1 MVDRKY
7 YEGIEIMN
15 SKIKFKGKVILHLAY
30 PIILGMLMLLV
41 GIYEYTKNMT
51 AGLVIIVGSAVLVI
65 IAIVMY
71 FLHKPVVMND
81 LISFAVDYAK
91 IQKELLRDLAL
102 PYGLVD
108 EEGNMLWANKEL
120 EGVIESD
127 EIKGKNINE
136 IFEQLS
142 ADDFKNVEDN
152 KEINI
157 TYKDRAYRV
166 KCKKI
171 NVSNVFNSTQMLKI
185 DENSD
190 YLIAIY
196 LFDETDIK
204 KLIKENS
211 DQKLVAGLIYIDNY
225 EEALESVEDVKKSLL
240 TALIER
246 KINQFGANIDAVV
259 KKLEKDKYFIAF
271 QYKYLEGLQAAKFE
285 ILDEVRSVNI
295 GNEMDM
301 TISIGIGYNGE
312 TYIQNCDYSRMA
324 MDMALG
330 RGGDQAVVKDG
341 NRTYY
346 YGGKSKQ
353 VEKNT
358 RVKAR
363 VKAHA
368 LREILASKDSVI
380 IMGHSIGD
388 IDSFGA
394 AIGIYRAVK
403 SLNKKAYIVLNE
415 VTTSLRPMIN
425 RFSGNADYEEDLLIN
440 SATAIELAKK
450 EKNAAVIV
458 VDVNRPSYTECPELL
473 DICKTVVVLDHHR
486 QTSEIIE
493 NALLSY
499 VEPFASSACEMV
511 AEILQYIQDGIK
523 LKQVEADAMY
533 GGIMIDTNNF
543 TQKAGV
549 RTFEAAAFL
558 RRNGADV
565 TRVRMMFRNDI
576 VEYKARAE
584 AVSRAEVF
592 CEQFAMADCDATGL
606 ESPTV
611 VCAQAANE
619 MLNISGINAS
629 FVLTDYN
636 NRIYISARSIDKIN
650 VQLIMERLNGGGH
663 MNIAGAQLDGYTID
677 EAKNCLRETVK
688 LMLEEG
694 DI

>member
-1 MVDRKY
+1 
-7 YEGIEIMN
+7 MN
-15 SKIKFKGKVILHLAY
+15 SKIKLKGKMLTHLLY
-30 PIILGMLMLLV
+30 PIVLGLMAVCV
-41 GIYEYTKNMT
+41 GVYVYVHNMT
-51 AGLVIIVGSAVLVI
+51 AGLIIIGAGAVYVVVAL
-65 IAIVMY
+65 VMY
-71 FLHKPVVMND
+71 FFHKPVVMHD
-81 LISFAVDYAK
+81 LINFAVDYAK
-91 IQKELLRDLAL
+91 VQKVLLRDLAI
-102 PYGLVD
+102 PYGLMD
-108 EEGNMLWANKEL
+108 IDGNILWLNKEMEAL
-120 EGVIESD
+120 FDGRDV
-127 EIKGKNINE
+127 KGQNVSG
-136 IFEQLS
+136 IFAELTV
-142 ADDFKNVEDN
+142 DDFVSSEER
-152 KEINI
+152 KEFETIYN
-157 TYKDRAYRV
+157 DRAYRIV
-166 KCKKI
+166 CRRI
-171 NVSNVFNSTQMLKI
+171 NVSDVFTSTQVLSIEDDRDCLVAFYM
-185 DENSD
+185 
-190 YLIAIY
+190 
-196 LFDETDIK
+196 FDETENK
-204 KLIKENS
+204 RLVKENS
-211 DQKLVAGLIYIDNY
+211 DQRLVAGHIYIDNY

-271 QYKYLEGLQAAKFE
+271 QYKYLEGLQASKFE

-301 TISIGIGYNGE
+301 TISIGIGYNGD
-312 TYIQNCDYSRMA
+312 TYLQNCDYSRMA

-341 NRTYY
+341 DRTYY

-368 LREILASKDSVI
+368 LREILASKENVI
-380 IMGHSIGD
+380 IMGHKIGD

-425 RFSGNADYEEDLLIN
+425 RFAGNTDYEEDLLIK
-440 SATAIELAKK
+440 SPVAIELAKK
-450 EKNAAVIV
+450 ERNTAVIV

-473 DICKTVVVLDHHR
+473 ELCKTVVVLDHHR

-499 VEPFASSACEMV
+499 VEPFASSTCEMV

-543 TQKAGV
+543 TQKTGV

-576 VEYKARAE
+576 GEYKARAE

-592 CEQFAMADCDATGL
+592 CEQFAMTDCDASGL

-619 MLNISGINAS
+619 LLNISGINAS

-636 NRIYISARSIDKIN
+636 NRVYISARSIDKIN

-677 EAKNCLRETVK
+677 EAKNCLRETIK
-688 LMLEEG
+688 LMIEEG

>member
-1 MVDRKY
+1 
-7 YEGIEIMN
+7 MN
-15 SKIKFKGKVILHLAY
+15 SKIKLKGKMLTHLLY
-30 PIILGMLMLLV
+30 PIVLGLMAVCV
-41 GIYEYTKNMT
+41 GVYVYVHNMT
-51 AGLVIIVGSAVLVI
+51 AGLKIIGAGAVYVVVAL
-65 IAIVMY
+65 VMY
-71 FLHKPVVMND
+71 FFHKPVVMHD
-81 LISFAVDYAK
+81 LINFAVDYAK
-91 IQKELLRDLAL
+91 VQKVLLRDLAI
-102 PYGLVD
+102 PYGLMD
-108 EEGNMLWANKEL
+108 IDGNILWLNKEMEVL
-120 EGVIESD
+120 FDGRDV
-127 EIKGKNINE
+127 KGQNVSG
-136 IFEQLS
+136 IFAELT
-142 ADDFKNVEDN
+142 VEDFVSSEER
-152 KEINI
+152 KEFETIYN
-157 TYKDRAYRV
+157 DRAYRIV
-166 KCKKI
+166 CRRI
-171 NVSNVFNSTQMLKI
+171 NVSDVFTSTQVLSIEDDRDCLVAFYM
-185 DENSD
+185 
-190 YLIAIY
+190 
-196 LFDETDIK
+196 FDETENK
-204 KLIKENS
+204 RLVKENS
-211 DQKLVAGLIYIDNY
+211 DQRLVAGHIYIDNY

-271 QYKYLEGLQAAKFE
+271 QYKYLEGLQASKFE

-301 TISIGIGYNGE
+301 TISIGIGYNGD
-312 TYIQNCDYSRMA
+312 TYLQNCEYSRMA

-341 NRTYY
+341 DRTYY

-368 LREILASKDSVI
+368 LREILASKENVI
-380 IMGHSIGD
+380 IMGHKIGD

-425 RFSGNADYEEDLLIN
+425 RFAGNTDYEEDLLIK
-440 SATAIELAKK
+440 SPVAIELAKK
-450 EKNAAVIV
+450 ERNTAVIV

-473 DICKTVVVLDHHR
+473 ELCKTVVVLDHHR

-499 VEPFASSACEMV
+499 VEPFASSTCEMV

-543 TQKAGV
+543 TQKTGV

-576 VEYKARAE
+576 GEYKARAE

-592 CEQFAMADCDATGL
+592 CEQFAMTDCDASGL

-619 MLNISGINAS
+619 LLNISGINAS

-636 NRIYISARSIDKIN
+636 NRVYISARSIDKIN
-650 VQLIMERLNGGGH
+650 LQLIMERLNGGGH

-677 EAKNCLRETVK
+677 EAKNCLRETIK
-688 LMLEEG
+688 LMIKEG

>member
-1 MVDRKY
+1 
-7 YEGIEIMN
+7 MN
-15 SKIKFKGKVILHLAY
+15 SKLKFKGKLITHLIY
-30 PIILGMLMLLV
+30 PVVL
-41 GIYEYTKNMT
+41 
-51 AGLVIIVGSAVLVI
+51 GLVALGIGVYIYITGESGFGLAVMIGSAIYTLV
-65 IAIVMY
+65 ALVMY
-71 FLHKPVVMND
+71 FVHKPVTLHE
-81 LISFAVDYAK
+81 LIGFAVDYAQV
-91 IQKELLRDLAL
+91 QKELLNNLAV
-102 PYGLVD
+102 PYGLIDV
-108 EEGNMLWANKEL
+108 EGNLLWTNREL
-120 EGVIESD
+120 ETVLKSED
-127 EIKGKNINE
+127 ARGKNICE
-136 IFEQLS
+136 IFETLTPE
-142 ADDFKNVEDN
+142 DFKLEEDS
-152 KEINI
+152 KDLEIRFM
-157 TYKDRAYRV
+157 DEDYRV
-166 KCKKI
+166 ELKKV
-171 NVSNVFNSTQMLKI
+171 NVRNVFSSTKVLSI
-185 DENSD
+185 EGDED
-190 YLIAIY
+190 YLIAFY
-196 LFDETDIK
+196 LFDETEINW
-204 KLIKENS
+204 LRKENS
-211 DQKLVAGLIYIDNY
+211 DRKLCAGLIYIDNY

-246 KINQFGANIDAVV
+246 KINQFGVNIDAIV

-271 QYKYLEGLQAAKFE
+271 QYKYLEGLQSGKFA
-285 ILDEVRSVNI
+285 ILDEVKAVNI

-301 TISIGIGYNGE
+301 TISIGIGYGGD
-312 TYIQNCDYSRMA
+312 TYAQNCDYSRMA

-330 RGGDQAVVKDG
+330 RGGDQAVLKDG
-341 NRTYY
+341 DRTYY

-368 LREILASKDSVI
+368 LREILANKETVI
-380 IMGHSIGD
+380 IMGHQIGD

-394 AIGIYRAVK
+394 SIGIYRAVK
-403 SLNKKAYIVLNE
+403 ALNKKAYIVLND

-425 RFSGNADYEEDLLIN
+425 RFVGNADYEEDLLIK
-440 SATAIELAKK
+440 SPAAIELAKK
-450 EKNAAVIV
+450 DAAVVV

-473 DICKTVVVLDHHR
+473 EISKTVIVLDHHR
-486 QTSEIIE
+486 QTTEIIE
-493 NALLSY
+493 NAVLSY

-543 TQKAGV
+543 TQKTGV

-565 TRVRMMFRNDI
+565 TRVRMMFRND
-576 VEYKARAE
+576 VNEYKARAE
-584 AVSRAEVF
+584 AVSRAEIF
-592 CEQFAMADCDATGL
+592 LDQFAISDCIADGL

-636 NRIYISARSIDKIN
+636 DRIYISARSIDKIN
-650 VQLIMERLNGGGH
+650 VQLIMERLGGGGH
-663 MNIAGAQLDGYTID
+663 MNIAGAQLDGYTME
-677 EAKNCLRETVK
+677 EAKNYLKGTVK
-688 LMLEEG
+688 AMVEGG

>member
-1 MVDRKY
+1 M
-7 YEGIEIMN
+7 
-15 SKIKFKGKVILHLAY
+15 LTHLLY
-30 PIILGMLMLLV
+30 PLLLGFFITGL
-41 GIYEYTKNMT
+41 GIYEYIHNMA
-51 AGLVIIVGSAVLVI
+51 AGLVLI
-65 IAIVMY
+65 IAGAVYVIVSMIMY
-71 FLHKPVVMND
+71 FVHKPVVMRD
-81 LISFAVDYAK
+81 LINFAVDYAK
-91 IQKELLRDLAL
+91 VQKVLLRDLAI
-102 PYGLVD
+102 PYGLMDVD
-108 EEGNMLWANKEL
+108 GNILWINKEL
-120 EGVIESD
+120 DILFDSSD
-127 EIKGKNINE
+127 VKGQNISE
-136 IFEQLS
+136 IFTELTV
-142 ADDFKNVEDN
+142 ADFMAEEES
-152 KEINI
+152 KEFVMS
-157 TYKDRAYRV
+157 YKDRVYRTV
-166 KCKKI
+166 CRRI
-171 NVSNVFNSTQMLKI
+171 NVSDVFTSTQVLSI
-185 DENSD
+185 EDNRD
-190 YLIAIY
+190 CLIAFY
-196 LFDETDIK
+196 MFDETENK
-204 KLIKENS
+204 RLLKENS
-211 DQKLVAGLIYIDNY
+211 DQRLVAGLIYIDNY

-301 TISIGIGYNGE
+301 TISIGIGYNGD
-312 TYIQNCDYSRMA
+312 TYLQNCDYSRMA

-341 NRTYY
+341 DRTYY

-368 LREILASKDSVI
+368 LREILSSKDNVI
-380 IMGHSIGD
+380 IMGHAIGD

-403 SLNKKAYIVLNE
+403 ALNKKAYIVLNE

-425 RFSGNADYEEDLLIN
+425 RFISNADYEEDLLIK
-440 SATAIELAKK
+440 SPAAIELAKK
-450 EKNAAVIV
+450 EKNSAVIV

-473 DICKTVVVLDHHR
+473 EICKTVVVLDHHR

-499 VEPFASSACEMV
+499 VEPFASSTCEMV

-592 CEQFAMADCDATGL
+592 CEQFAMADCDSTGL

-629 FVLTDYN
+629 FVMTDYN

-663 MNIAGAQLDGYTID
+663 MNIAGAQLDGYTIE

-688 LMLEEG
+688 LMFEEG

>member
-1 MVDRKY
+1 
-7 YEGIEIMN
+7 MN
-15 SKIKFKGKVILHLAY
+15 SKIKLKGKMLTHLLY
-30 PIILGMLMLLV
+30 PIVLGLMAVCV
-41 GIYEYTKNMT
+41 GVYVYVHNMT
-51 AGLVIIVGSAVLVI
+51 AGLIIIGAGAVYVVVAL
-65 IAIVMY
+65 VMY
-71 FLHKPVVMND
+71 FFHKPVVMHD
-81 LISFAVDYAK
+81 LINFAVDYAK
-91 IQKELLRDLAL
+91 VQKVLLRDLAI
-102 PYGLVD
+102 PYGLMD
-108 EEGNMLWANKEL
+108 IDGNILWLNKEMEVL
-120 EGVIESD
+120 FDGRDV
-127 EIKGKNINE
+127 KGQNVSG
-136 IFEQLS
+136 IFAELT
-142 ADDFKNVEDN
+142 VEDFVSSEER
-152 KEINI
+152 KEFETIYN
-157 TYKDRAYRV
+157 DRAYRIV
-166 KCKKI
+166 CRRI
-171 NVSNVFNSTQMLKI
+171 NVSDVFTSTQVLSIEDDRDCLVAFYM
-185 DENSD
+185 
-190 YLIAIY
+190 
-196 LFDETDIK
+196 FDETENK
-204 KLIKENS
+204 RLVKENS
-211 DQKLVAGLIYIDNY
+211 DQRLVAGHIYIDNY

-271 QYKYLEGLQAAKFE
+271 QYKYLEGLQAGKFE

-301 TISIGIGYNGE
+301 TISIGIGYNGD
-312 TYIQNCDYSRMA
+312 TYLQNCEYSRMA

-341 NRTYY
+341 DRTYY

-368 LREILASKDSVI
+368 LREILASKENVI
-380 IMGHSIGD
+380 IMGHKIGD

-425 RFSGNADYEEDLLIN
+425 RFAGNTDYEEDLLIK
-440 SATAIELAKK
+440 SPVAIELAKK
-450 EKNAAVIV
+450 ERNTAVIV

-473 DICKTVVVLDHHR
+473 ELCKTVVVLDHHR

-499 VEPFASSACEMV
+499 VEPFASSTCEMV

-543 TQKAGV
+543 TQKTGV

-576 VEYKARAE
+576 GEYKARAE

-592 CEQFAMADCDATGL
+592 CEQFAMTDCDASGL

-619 MLNISGINAS
+619 LLNISGINAS

-636 NRIYISARSIDKIN
+636 NRVYISARSIDKIN

-677 EAKNCLRETVK
+677 EAKNCLRETIK
-688 LMLEEG
+688 LMIEEG

>member
-1 MVDRKY
+1 
-7 YEGIEIMN
+7 MN
-15 SKIKFKGKVILHLAY
+15 SKLKFRGKIVTHLIY
-30 PIILGMLMLLV
+30 PVILGMLLMGV
-41 GIYEYTKNMT
+41 GIYEYLNNMT
-51 AGLVIIVGSAVLVI
+51 MGIVIISASALYI
-65 IAIVMY
+65 IISLIMY
-71 FLHKPVVMND
+71 FVHKPVIMHD
-81 LISFAVDYAK
+81 LIEFAVDYAQV
-91 IQKELLRDLAL
+91 QKELLRDLAI
-102 PYGLVD
+102 PYGLADV
-108 EEGNMLWANKEL
+108 EGNLLWYNKEL
-120 EGVIESD
+120 EQVIGAD
-127 EIKGKNINE
+127 DIKRKNICE
-136 IFEQLS
+136 IFEQLKLE
-142 ADDFKNVEDN
+142 DFKLDEES
-152 KEINI
+152 KELNI
-157 TYKDRAYRV
+157 SYKERDYRIE
-166 KCKKI
+166 CKKI
-171 NVSNVFNSTQMLKI
+171 NVRNVLNATKI
-185 DENSD
+185 LDIEEDED
-190 YLIAIY
+190 YLIAFY
-196 LFDETDIK
+196 MFDETRINR
-204 KLIKENS
+204 LMKENS

-225 EEALESVEDVKKSLL
+225 EEALNSVEDVKKSLL

-246 KINQFGANIDAVV
+246 KINQFGANIDAIV

-271 QYKYLEGLQAAKFE
+271 QYKYLEGLQSGKFV
-285 ILDEVRSVNI
+285 ILDEVKAVNI

-312 TYIQNCDYSRMA
+312 TYNQNCDYSRMA

-341 NRTYY
+341 DKIYY

-368 LREILASKDSVI
+368 LRELLSTKETVI
-380 IMGHSIGD
+380 IMGHQIPD

-403 SLNKKAYIVLNE
+403 ALNKKAYIVLND

-425 RFSGNADYEEDLLIN
+425 RFVGNSDYEEDLLIK
-440 SATAIELAKK
+440 SVTAIELAKK
-450 EKNAAVIV
+450 EKDAAVIV

-473 DICKTVVVLDHHR
+473 EISKTVVVLDHHR

-493 NALLSY
+493 NAMLSY
-499 VEPFASSACEMV
+499 VEPFASSTCEMV
-511 AEILQYIQDGIK
+511 AEILQYIQDGIR

-543 TQKAGV
+543 TQKTGV

-584 AVSRAEVF
+584 SVSRAEVF
-592 CEQFAMADCDATGL
+592 CEQFAISDCSAEGL

-636 NRIYISARSIDKIN
+636 EKIYISARSIDKIN
-650 VQLIMERLNGGGH
+650 VQLIMERLGGGGH
-663 MNIAGAQLDGYTID
+663 MNIAGAQLSGYTIG
-677 EAKNCLRETVK
+677 EAKTCLKETIKIMV
-688 LMLEEG
+688 EEG
-694 DI
+694 DL

>member
-1 MVDRKY
+1 
-7 YEGIEIMN
+7 MN
-15 SKIKFKGKVILHLAY
+15 GKFKLKGKMLTHLLYPVIL
-30 PIILGMLMLLV
+30 GLMAV
-41 GIYEYTKNMT
+41 CIGVYVYVHNMT
-51 AGLVIIVGSAVLVI
+51 AGLVILGAGAVYVLVALI
-65 IAIVMY
+65 MY
-71 FLHKPVVMND
+71 FLHKPVVMHD
-81 LISFAVDYAK
+81 LINFAVDYAK
-91 IQKELLRDLAL
+91 VQKVLLRDLAI
-102 PYGLVD
+102 PYGLMD
-108 EEGNMLWANKEL
+108 IDGNILWLNKEL
-120 EGVIESD
+120 EALFEGRDV
-127 EIKGKNINE
+127 KGQNVSE
-136 IFEQLS
+136 IFTEHT
-142 ADDFKNVEDN
+142 VEDFVSSEER
-152 KEINI
+152 KEFEMN
-157 TYKDRAYRV
+157 YHDRAYSIVCRR
-166 KCKKI
+166 I
-171 NVSNVFNSTQMLKI
+171 NVSDVFTSTQVLSIEDDRDCLVAFYM
-185 DENSD
+185 
-190 YLIAIY
+190 
-196 LFDETDIK
+196 FDETENRR
-204 KLIKENS
+204 LLKENS
-211 DQKLVAGLIYIDNY
+211 DQRLVAGLIYIDNY

-271 QYKYLEGLQAAKFE
+271 QYKYLEGLQAGKFE

-301 TISIGIGYNGE
+301 TISMGIGYNGD
-312 TYIQNCDYSRMA
+312 TYTQNCEYSRMA

-341 NRTYY
+341 DRTYY

-368 LREILASKDSVI
+368 LREILSSKENVI
-380 IMGHSIGD
+380 IMGHKIGD

-425 RFSGNADYEEDLLIN
+425 RFAGNTDYEEDLLIK
-440 SATAIELAKK
+440 SPTAIELAKK
-450 EKNAAVIV
+450 EKNTAVIV

-473 DICKTVVVLDHHR
+473 ELCKTVVVLDHHR

-499 VEPFASSACEMV
+499 VEPFASSTCEMV

-543 TQKAGV
+543 TQKTGV

-576 VEYKARAE
+576 AEYKARAE

-592 CEQFAMADCDATGL
+592 CEQFAMADCDASGL

-619 MLNISGINAS
+619 LLNISGINAS

-677 EAKNCLRETVK
+677 EAKNCLRETIK
-688 LMLEEG
+688 LMIEEG

>member
-1 MVDRKY
+1 
-7 YEGIEIMN
+7 MN
-15 SKIKFKGKVILHLAY
+15 SKIKFKGKVIIHLAY
-30 PIILGMLMLLV
+30 PIILGMLMLLI
-41 GIYEYTKNMT
+41 GIYEYTNNMT
-51 AGLVIIVGSAVLVI
+51 TGIILMVASAVLIV
-65 IAIVMY
+65 ATLVMY
-71 FLHKPVVMND
+71 FIHKPVVMHD
-81 LISFAVDYAK
+81 LINFAVDYAK
-91 IQKELLRDLAL
+91 IQKELLQDLAL
-102 PYGLVD
+102 PYGLID
-108 EEGNMLWANKEL
+108 LEGNMLWINREF
-120 EGVIESD
+120 EGIIECED
-127 EIKGKNINE
+127 IKGKNINE

-142 ADDFKNVEDN
+142 ADDLKSIEDD
-152 KEINI
+152 KELDIA
-157 TYKDRAYRV
+157 YKDRAYRV

-171 NVSNVFNSTQMLKI
+171 SVTNVFNSTKELTF
-185 DENSD
+185 DEGSD

-204 KLIKENS
+204 RLLKENS

-271 QYKYLEGLQAAKFE
+271 QYKYLEGLQSGKFE

-312 TYIQNCDYSRMA
+312 TYLQNCDYSRMA

-330 RGGDQAVVKDG
+330 RGGDQAVIKDG

-368 LREILASKDSVI
+368 LREILASKDNVI
-380 IMGHSIGD
+380 IMGHAIGD

-403 SLNKKAYIVLNE
+403 ALNKKAYIVLND

-425 RFSGNADYEEDLLIN
+425 RFVQNADYEEDLLIK
-440 SATAIELAKK
+440 SPAAIELAKK
-450 EKNAAVIV
+450 DKNAAVIV

-663 MNIAGAQLDGYTID
+663 MNIAGAQLDGYTIE

>member
-1 MVDRKY
+1 
-7 YEGIEIMN
+7 MN
-15 SKIKFKGKVILHLAY
+15 SKIKLKGKMLTHLLY
-30 PIILGMLMLLV
+30 PIVLGLMAVCV
-41 GIYEYTKNMT
+41 GVYVYVHNMT
-51 AGLVIIVGSAVLVI
+51 AGLIIIGAGAVYVVVAL
-65 IAIVMY
+65 VMY
-71 FLHKPVVMND
+71 FFHKPVVMHD
-81 LISFAVDYAK
+81 LINFAVDYAK
-91 IQKELLRDLAL
+91 VQKVLLRDLAI
-102 PYGLVD
+102 PYGLMD
-108 EEGNMLWANKEL
+108 IDGNILWLNKEMEVL
-120 EGVIESD
+120 FDGRDV
-127 EIKGKNINE
+127 KGQNVSG
-136 IFEQLS
+136 IFAELT
-142 ADDFKNVEDN
+142 VEDFVSSEER
-152 KEINI
+152 KEFETIYN
-157 TYKDRAYRV
+157 DRAYRIV
-166 KCKKI
+166 CRRI
-171 NVSNVFNSTQMLKI
+171 NVSDVFTSTQVLSIEDDRDCLVAFYM
-185 DENSD
+185 
-190 YLIAIY
+190 
-196 LFDETDIK
+196 FDETENK
-204 KLIKENS
+204 RLVKENS
-211 DQKLVAGLIYIDNY
+211 DQRLVAGHIYIDNY

-271 QYKYLEGLQAAKFE
+271 QYKYLEGLQAGKFE

-301 TISIGIGYNGE
+301 TISIGIGYNGD
-312 TYIQNCDYSRMA
+312 TYLQNCEYSRMA

-341 NRTYY
+341 DRTYY

-368 LREILASKDSVI
+368 LREILASKENVI
-380 IMGHSIGD
+380 IMGHKIGD

-425 RFSGNADYEEDLLIN
+425 RFAGNTDYEEDLLIK
-440 SATAIELAKK
+440 SPVAIELAKK
-450 EKNAAVIV
+450 ERNTAVIV

-473 DICKTVVVLDHHR
+473 ELCKTVVVLDHHR

-499 VEPFASSACEMV
+499 VEPFASSTCEMV

-543 TQKAGV
+543 TQKTGV

-576 VEYKARAE
+576 GEYKARAE

-592 CEQFAMADCDATGL
+592 CEQFAMTDCDASGL

-619 MLNISGINAS
+619 LLNISGINAS

-636 NRIYISARSIDKIN
+636 NRVYISARSIDKIN

-677 EAKNCLRETVK
+677 EAKNCLRETIK
-688 LMLEEG
+688 LMIKEG

>member
-1 MVDRKY
+1 
-7 YEGIEIMN
+7 MN
-15 SKIKFKGKVILHLAY
+15 SKLKFKGKMITHLIYPVILGLMV
-30 PIILGMLMLLV
+30 LGIGV
-41 GIYEYTKNMT
+41 YEYLSNMT
-51 AGLVIIVGSAVLVI
+51 AGLIII
-65 IAIVMY
+65 IASAILTIASLIMY
-71 FLHKPVVMND
+71 LVHKPVVMRD
-81 LISFAVDYAK
+81 LIEFAVDYAQV
-91 IQKELLRDLAL
+91 QKELLRDLAI
-102 PYGLVD
+102 PYGLID
-108 EEGNMLWANKEL
+108 TEGNLLWT
-120 EGVIESD
+120 
-127 EIKGKNINE
+127 
-136 IFEQLS
+136 
-142 ADDFKNVEDN
+142 N
-152 KEINI
+152 KEIEMVFGQEVSRQKNVCDLFEEI
-157 TYKDRAYRV
+157 SLEELKLEEESKEFHIRHNDRDYCVECKRIDV
-166 KCKKI
+166 K
-171 NVSNVFNSTQMLKI
+171 NVFNATKVLAI
-185 DENSD
+185 EEEDD
-190 YLIAIY
+190 YLVAMY
-196 LFDETDIK
+196 FFDETEINR
-204 KLIKENS
+204 LQKENS
-211 DQKLVAGLIYIDNY
+211 DQRLVAGLIYIDNY

-271 QYKYLEGLQAAKFE
+271 QYKYLEGLQAGKFA
-285 ILDEVRSVNI
+285 ILDEVKAVNI

-312 TYIQNCDYSRMA
+312 TYNQNCDYSRMA

-341 NRTYY
+341 DRTYY

-368 LREILASKDSVI
+368 LRELLATKETVI
-380 IMGHSIGD
+380 IMGHQIAD

-403 SLNKKAYIVLNE
+403 ALNKRAYIVLNE
-415 VTTSLRPMIN
+415 VTTSLRPMVD
-425 RFSGNADYEEDLLIN
+425 RFLNNSDYEEDLLIK
-440 SATAIELAKK
+440 SPAAIELAKK
-450 EKNAAVIV
+450 DAAIIV

-473 DICKTVVVLDHHR
+473 EVGRTIAVLDHHR

-543 TQKAGV
+543 TQKTGV

-558 RRNGADV
+558 RRSGADV
-565 TRVRMMFRNDI
+565 TRVRMMFRNNI
-576 VEYKARAE
+576 TEYKARAE

-592 CEQFAMADCDATGL
+592 MDQFAIADCIAEGL

-629 FVLTDYN
+629 FVLTKYN
-636 NRIYISARSIDKIN
+636 EKVYISARSISNIN
-650 VQLIMERLNGGGH
+650 VQLIMERLGGGGH
-663 MNIAGAQLDGYTID
+663 MNIAGAQLEGYTVA
-677 EAKNCLRETVK
+677 EARRHLKEIV
-688 LMLEEG
+688 MSMVEEG
-694 DI
+694 DL

>member
-1 MVDRKY
+1 
-7 YEGIEIMN
+7 MN
-15 SKIKFKGKVILHLAY
+15 SKLKFKGKLITHLIY
-30 PIILGMLMLLV
+30 PIILGMFVL
-41 GIYEYTKNMT
+41 GIGVYEYLGNMT
-51 AGLVIIVGSAVLVI
+51 AGLIMIILSAVY
-65 IAIVMY
+65 IVAALIMY
-71 FLHKPVVMND
+71 FVHKPVIMHD
-81 LISFAVDYAK
+81 LIEFAVDYAQV
-91 IQKELLRDLAL
+91 QKELLQDLAI
-102 PYGLVD
+102 PYGLLDV
-108 EEGNMLWANKEL
+108 EGSLLWVNREL
-120 EGVIESD
+120 EQLIGSGTA
-127 EIKGKNINE
+127 KGKNICE
-136 IFEQLS
+136 IFEQLY
-142 ADDFKNVEDN
+142 ADDFKLEDDS
-152 KEINI
+152 KHLNI
-157 TYKDRAYRV
+157 KYKDRDYRV
-166 KCKKI
+166 ECKKI
-171 NVSNVFNSTQMLKI
+171 NVRNVFNSTKVLAI
-185 DENSD
+185 EEEED
-190 YLIAIY
+190 YLIAFY
-196 LFDETDIK
+196 LFDETEINRLK
-204 KLIKENS
+204 KENV

-225 EEALESVEDVKKSLL
+225 EEALGSVEDVKKSLL

-246 KINQFGANIDAVV
+246 KINQFGANIDAIV

-271 QYKYLEGLQAAKFE
+271 QYKYLEGLQSGKFA
-285 ILDEVRSVNI
+285 ILDEVKAVNI

-312 TYIQNCDYSRMA
+312 TYNQNCDYSRMA

-341 NRTYY
+341 DRTYY

-363 VKAHA
+363 IKAHA
-368 LREILASKDSVI
+368 LREILATKETVI
-380 IMGHSIGD
+380 IMGHQIGD

-394 AIGIYRAVK
+394 SIGIYRAVK
-403 SLNKKAYIVLNE
+403 ALNKKAYIVLND

-425 RFSGNADYEEDLLIN
+425 RFVGNSDYEEDLLIK
-440 SATAIELAKK
+440 SATAIELVKK
-450 EKNAAVIV
+450 DAAVIV
-458 VDVNRPSYTECPELL
+458 VDVNRPSYTECSELL
-473 DICKTVVVLDHHR
+473 QLSRTVVVLDHHR

-493 NALLSY
+493 NAVLSY
-499 VEPFASSACEMV
+499 VEPFASSTCEMV

-543 TQKAGV
+543 TQKTGV

-592 CEQFAMADCDATGL
+592 CEQFALSDCVSEGL

-636 NRIYISARSIDKIN
+636 GRIYISARSIDKIN
-650 VQLIMERLNGGGH
+650 VQLIMEQLGGGGH
-663 MNIAGAQLDGYTID
+663 MNIAGAQLDGYTIE

-688 LMLEEG
+688 MMLEEG

>member
-1 MVDRKY
+1 
-7 YEGIEIMN
+7 MN
-15 SKIKFKGKVILHLAY
+15 SKIKLKGKMLTHLLY
-30 PIILGMLMLLV
+30 PIVLGLMAVCV
-41 GIYEYTKNMT
+41 GVYVYVHNMI
-51 AGLVIIVGSAVLVI
+51 AGLIIIGAGAVYVVVAL
-65 IAIVMY
+65 VMY
-71 FLHKPVVMND
+71 FFHKPVVMHD
-81 LISFAVDYAK
+81 LINFAVDYAK
-91 IQKELLRDLAL
+91 VQKVLLRDLAI
-102 PYGLVD
+102 PYGLMD
-108 EEGNMLWANKEL
+108 IDGNILWLNKEMEAL
-120 EGVIESD
+120 FDGRDV
-127 EIKGKNINE
+127 KGQNVSG
-136 IFEQLS
+136 IFAELT
-142 ADDFKNVEDN
+142 VEDFVSSEER
-152 KEINI
+152 KEFETIYN
-157 TYKDRAYRV
+157 DRAYRIV
-166 KCKKI
+166 CRRI
-171 NVSNVFNSTQMLKI
+171 NVSDVFTSTQVLSIEDDRDCLVAFYM
-185 DENSD
+185 
-190 YLIAIY
+190 
-196 LFDETDIK
+196 FDETENK
-204 KLIKENS
+204 RLVKENS
-211 DQKLVAGLIYIDNY
+211 DQRLVAGHIYIDNY

-271 QYKYLEGLQAAKFE
+271 QYKYLEGLQASKFE

-301 TISIGIGYNGE
+301 TISIGIGYNGD
-312 TYIQNCDYSRMA
+312 TYLQNCDYSRMA

-341 NRTYY
+341 DRTYY

-368 LREILASKDSVI
+368 LREILASKENVI
-380 IMGHSIGD
+380 IMGHKIGD

-425 RFSGNADYEEDLLIN
+425 RFAGNTDYEEDLLIK
-440 SATAIELAKK
+440 SPVAIELAKK
-450 EKNAAVIV
+450 ERNTAVIV

-473 DICKTVVVLDHHR
+473 ELCKTVVVLDHHR

-499 VEPFASSACEMV
+499 VEPFASSTCEMV

-543 TQKAGV
+543 TQKTGV

-576 VEYKARAE
+576 GEYKARAE

-592 CEQFAMADCDATGL
+592 CEQFAMTDCDASGL

-619 MLNISGINAS
+619 LLNISGINAS

-636 NRIYISARSIDKIN
+636 NRVYISARSIDKIN

-677 EAKNCLRETVK
+677 EAKNCLRETIK
-688 LMLEEG
+688 LMIEEG

>member
-1 MVDRKY
+1 
-7 YEGIEIMN
+7 MN
-15 SKIKFKGKVILHLAY
+15 GKFKLKGKMLTHLLYPVIL
-30 PIILGMLMLLV
+30 GLMAV
-41 GIYEYTKNMT
+41 CIGVYVYVHNMT
-51 AGLVIIVGSAVLVI
+51 AGLVILGAGAVYVLVALI
-65 IAIVMY
+65 MY
-71 FLHKPVVMND
+71 FLHKPVVMHD
-81 LISFAVDYAK
+81 LINFAVDYAK
-91 IQKELLRDLAL
+91 VQKVLLRDLAI
-102 PYGLVD
+102 PYGLMD
-108 EEGNMLWANKEL
+108 IDGNILWLNKEL
-120 EGVIESD
+120 EALFEGRDV
-127 EIKGKNINE
+127 KGQNVSG
-136 IFEQLS
+136 IFTEHT
-142 ADDFKNVEDN
+142 VEDFVSSEER
-152 KEINI
+152 KEFEIN
-157 TYKDRAYRV
+157 YHDRAYRIV
-166 KCKKI
+166 CRRI
-171 NVSNVFNSTQMLKI
+171 NVSDVFTSTQVLSIEDDRDCLVAFYM
-185 DENSD
+185 
-190 YLIAIY
+190 
-196 LFDETDIK
+196 FDETENRR
-204 KLIKENS
+204 LLKENS
-211 DQKLVAGLIYIDNY
+211 DQRLVAGLIYIDNY

-271 QYKYLEGLQAAKFE
+271 QYKYLEGLQAGKFE

-301 TISIGIGYNGE
+301 TISMGIGYNGD
-312 TYIQNCDYSRMA
+312 TYTQNCEYSRMA

-341 NRTYY
+341 DRTYY

-368 LREILASKDSVI
+368 LREILSSKENVI
-380 IMGHSIGD
+380 IMGHKIGD

-425 RFSGNADYEEDLLIN
+425 RFAGNTDYEEDLLIK
-440 SATAIELAKK
+440 SPIAIELAKK
-450 EKNAAVIV
+450 EKNTAVIV

-473 DICKTVVVLDHHR
+473 ELCKTVVVLDHHR

-499 VEPFASSACEMV
+499 VEPFASSTCEMV

-543 TQKAGV
+543 TQKTGV

-576 VEYKARAE
+576 AEYKARAE

-592 CEQFAMADCDATGL
+592 CEQFAMADCDASGL

-619 MLNISGINAS
+619 LLNISGINAS

-677 EAKNCLRETVK
+677 EAKNCLRETIK
-688 LMLEEG
+688 LMIEEG

>member
-1 MVDRKY
+1 MQS
-7 YEGIEIMN
+7 G
-15 SKIKFKGKVILHLAY
+15 KFA
-30 PIILGMLMLLV
+30 
-41 GIYEYTKNMT
+41 
-51 AGLVIIVGSAVLVI
+51 
-65 IAIVMY
+65 
-71 FLHKPVVMND
+71 
-81 LISFAVDYAK
+81 
-91 IQKELLRDLAL
+91 
-102 PYGLVD
+102 
-108 EEGNMLWANKEL
+108 
-120 EGVIESD
+120 
-127 EIKGKNINE
+127 
-136 IFEQLS
+136 
-142 ADDFKNVEDN
+142 
-152 KEINI
+152 
-157 TYKDRAYRV
+157 
-166 KCKKI
+166 
-171 NVSNVFNSTQMLKI
+171 
-185 DENSD
+185 
-190 YLIAIY
+190 
-196 LFDETDIK
+196 
-204 KLIKENS
+204 
-211 DQKLVAGLIYIDNY
+211 
-225 EEALESVEDVKKSLL
+225 
-240 TALIER
+240 
-246 KINQFGANIDAVV
+246 
-259 KKLEKDKYFIAF
+259 
-271 QYKYLEGLQAAKFE
+271 
-285 ILDEVRSVNI
+285 ILDEVKAVNI

-312 TYIQNCDYSRMA
+312 TYNQNCDYSRMA

-341 NRTYY
+341 DRTYY

-363 VKAHA
+363 IKAHA
-368 LREILASKDSVI
+368 LREILATKETVI
-380 IMGHSIGD
+380 IMGHQIGD

-394 AIGIYRAVK
+394 SIGIYRAVK
-403 SLNKKAYIVLNE
+403 ALNKKAYIVLND

-425 RFSGNADYEEDLLIN
+425 RFVGNSDYEEDLLIK
-440 SATAIELAKK
+440 SATAIELVKK
-450 EKNAAVIV
+450 DAAVIV
-458 VDVNRPSYTECPELL
+458 VDVNRPSYTECSELL
-473 DICKTVVVLDHHR
+473 QLSRTVVVLDHHR

-493 NALLSY
+493 NAVLSY
-499 VEPFASSACEMV
+499 VEPFASSTCEMV

-543 TQKAGV
+543 TQKTGV

-592 CEQFAMADCDATGL
+592 CEQFALSDCVSEGL

-636 NRIYISARSIDKIN
+636 GRIYISARSIDKIN
-650 VQLIMERLNGGGH
+650 VQLIMEQLGGGGH
-663 MNIAGAQLDGYTID
+663 MNIAGAQLDGYTIE

-688 LMLEEG
+688 MMLEEG

>member
-1 MVDRKY
+1 
-7 YEGIEIMN
+7 MN
-15 SKIKFKGKVILHLAY
+15 SKIKLKGKMLTHLLY
-30 PIILGMLMLLV
+30 PIVLGLMAVCV
-41 GIYEYTKNMT
+41 GVYVYVHNMT
-51 AGLVIIVGSAVLVI
+51 AGLIIIGAGAVYVVVAL
-65 IAIVMY
+65 VMY
-71 FLHKPVVMND
+71 FFHKPVVMHD
-81 LISFAVDYAK
+81 LINFAVDYAK
-91 IQKELLRDLAL
+91 VQKVLLRDLAI
-102 PYGLVD
+102 PYGLMD
-108 EEGNMLWANKEL
+108 IDGNILWLNKEMEVL
-120 EGVIESD
+120 FDGRDV
-127 EIKGKNINE
+127 KGQNVSG
-136 IFEQLS
+136 IFAELT
-142 ADDFKNVEDN
+142 VEDFVSSEER
-152 KEINI
+152 KEFETIYN
-157 TYKDRAYRV
+157 DRAYRIV
-166 KCKKI
+166 CRRI
-171 NVSNVFNSTQMLKI
+171 NVSDVFTSTQVLSIEDDRDCLVAFYM
-185 DENSD
+185 
-190 YLIAIY
+190 
-196 LFDETDIK
+196 FDETENK
-204 KLIKENS
+204 RLVKENS
-211 DQKLVAGLIYIDNY
+211 DQRLVAGHIYIDNY

-259 KKLEKDKYFIAF
+259 KKLEKDKYFITF
-271 QYKYLEGLQAAKFE
+271 QYKYLEGLQAGKFE

-301 TISIGIGYNGE
+301 TISIGIGYNGD
-312 TYIQNCDYSRMA
+312 TYLQNCEYSRMA

-341 NRTYY
+341 DRTYY

-368 LREILASKDSVI
+368 LREILASKENVI
-380 IMGHSIGD
+380 IMGHKIGD

-425 RFSGNADYEEDLLIN
+425 RFAGNTDYEEDLLIK
-440 SATAIELAKK
+440 SPVAIELAKK
-450 EKNAAVIV
+450 ERNTAVIV

-473 DICKTVVVLDHHR
+473 ELCKTVVVLDHHR

-499 VEPFASSACEMV
+499 VEPFASSTCEMV

-543 TQKAGV
+543 TQKTGV

-576 VEYKARAE
+576 GEYKARAE

-592 CEQFAMADCDATGL
+592 CEQFAMTDCDASGL

-619 MLNISGINAS
+619 LLNISGINAS

-636 NRIYISARSIDKIN
+636 NRVYISARSIDKIN

-677 EAKNCLRETVK
+677 EAKNCLRETIK
-688 LMLEEG
+688 LMIKEG

>member
-1 MVDRKY
+1 M
-7 YEGIEIMN
+7 
-15 SKIKFKGKVILHLAY
+15 LTHLLY
-30 PIILGMLMLLV
+30 PLILGLFIVGL
-41 GIYEYTKNMT
+41 GIYEYIHNMP
-51 AGLVIIVGSAVLVI
+51 AGLVMIVGGAICVI
-65 IAIVMY
+65 VAMIMY
-71 FLHKPVVMND
+71 FVHKPVIMRD
-81 LISFAVDYAK
+81 LINFAVDYAK
-91 IQKELLRDLAL
+91 VQKVLLRDLAI
-102 PYGLVD
+102 PYGLMDVD
-108 EEGNMLWANKEL
+108 GNILWINKEL
-120 EGVIESD
+120 DILFDSSD
-127 EIKGKNINE
+127 VKRQNISE
-136 IFEQLS
+136 IFTELTV
-142 ADDFKNVEDN
+142 ADFIAEEES
-152 KEINI
+152 KEFVMS
-157 TYKDRAYRV
+157 YKDRVYRTV
-166 KCKKI
+166 CRRI
-171 NVSNVFNSTQMLKI
+171 NVSDVFTSTQMLSI
-185 DENSD
+185 EDNRD
-190 YLIAIY
+190 CLMAFYM
-196 LFDETDIK
+196 FDETENK
-204 KLIKENS
+204 RLLKENS
-211 DQKLVAGLIYIDNY
+211 DQRLVAGLIYIDNY

-301 TISIGIGYNGE
+301 TISIGIGYNGD
-312 TYIQNCDYSRMA
+312 TYLQNCDYSRMA

-341 NRTYY
+341 DRTYY

-368 LREILASKDSVI
+368 LREILSSKDNVI
-380 IMGHSIGD
+380 IMGHAIGD

-403 SLNKKAYIVLNE
+403 ALNKKAYIVLNE

-425 RFSGNADYEEDLLIN
+425 RFISNADYEEDLLIK
-440 SATAIELAKK
+440 SPAAIELAKK
-450 EKNAAVIV
+450 EKNSAVIV

-473 DICKTVVVLDHHR
+473 EICKTVVVLDHHR

-499 VEPFASSACEMV
+499 VEPFASSTCEMV
-511 AEILQYIQDGIK
+511 AEILQYIQAGIK

-592 CEQFAMADCDATGL
+592 CEQFAMADCDSTGL

-629 FVLTDYN
+629 FVMTDYN

-663 MNIAGAQLDGYTID
+663 MNIAGAQLDGYTIE

>member
-1 MVDRKY
+1 
-7 YEGIEIMN
+7 MN
-15 SKIKFKGKVILHLAY
+15 SKIKLKGKMLTHLLY
-30 PIILGMLMLLV
+30 PIVLGLMAVCV
-41 GIYEYTKNMT
+41 GVYVYVHNMI
-51 AGLVIIVGSAVLVI
+51 AGLIIIGAGAVYVVVAL
-65 IAIVMY
+65 VMY
-71 FLHKPVVMND
+71 FFHKPVVMHD
-81 LISFAVDYAK
+81 LINFAVDYAK
-91 IQKELLRDLAL
+91 VQKVLLRDLAI
-102 PYGLVD
+102 PYGLMD
-108 EEGNMLWANKEL
+108 IDGNILWLNKEMEAL
-120 EGVIESD
+120 FDGRDV
-127 EIKGKNINE
+127 KGQNVSG
-136 IFEQLS
+136 IFAELT
-142 ADDFKNVEDN
+142 VEDFVSSEER
-152 KEINI
+152 KEFETIYN
-157 TYKDRAYRV
+157 DRAYRIV
-166 KCKKI
+166 CRRI
-171 NVSNVFNSTQMLKI
+171 NVSDVFTSTQVLSIEDDRDCLVAFYM
-185 DENSD
+185 
-190 YLIAIY
+190 
-196 LFDETDIK
+196 FDETENK
-204 KLIKENS
+204 RLVKENS
-211 DQKLVAGLIYIDNY
+211 DQRLVAGHIYIDNY

-271 QYKYLEGLQAAKFE
+271 QYKYLEGLQASKFE

-301 TISIGIGYNGE
+301 TISIGIGYNGD
-312 TYIQNCDYSRMA
+312 TYLQNCEYSRMA

-341 NRTYY
+341 DRTYY

-368 LREILASKDSVI
+368 LREILASKENVI
-380 IMGHSIGD
+380 IMGHKIGD

-425 RFSGNADYEEDLLIN
+425 RFAGNTDYEEDLLIK
-440 SATAIELAKK
+440 SPVAIELAKK
-450 EKNAAVIV
+450 ERNTAVIV

-473 DICKTVVVLDHHR
+473 ELCKTVVVLDHHR

-499 VEPFASSACEMV
+499 VEPFASSTCEMV

-543 TQKAGV
+543 TQKTGV

-576 VEYKARAE
+576 GEYKARAE

-592 CEQFAMADCDATGL
+592 CEQFAMTDCDASGL

-619 MLNISGINAS
+619 LLNISGINAS

-636 NRIYISARSIDKIN
+636 NRVYISARSIDKIN

-677 EAKNCLRETVK
+677 EAKNCLRETIK
-688 LMLEEG
+688 LMIKEG

>member
-1 MVDRKY
+1 
-7 YEGIEIMN
+7 MN
-15 SKIKFKGKVILHLAY
+15 SKIKLKGKMLTHLLY
-30 PIILGMLMLLV
+30 PIVLGLMAVCV
-41 GIYEYTKNMT
+41 GVYVYVHNMI
-51 AGLVIIVGSAVLVI
+51 AGLIIIGAGAVYVVVAL
-65 IAIVMY
+65 VMY
-71 FLHKPVVMND
+71 FFHKPVVMHD
-81 LISFAVDYAK
+81 LINFAVDYAK
-91 IQKELLRDLAL
+91 VQKVLLRDLAI
-102 PYGLVD
+102 PYGLMD
-108 EEGNMLWANKEL
+108 IDGNILWLNKEMEAL
-120 EGVIESD
+120 FDGRDV
-127 EIKGKNINE
+127 KGQNVSG
-136 IFEQLS
+136 IFAELT
-142 ADDFKNVEDN
+142 VEDFVSSEER
-152 KEINI
+152 KEFETIYN
-157 TYKDRAYRV
+157 DRAYRIV
-166 KCKKI
+166 CRRI
-171 NVSNVFNSTQMLKI
+171 NVSDVFTSTQVLSIEDDRDCLVAFYM
-185 DENSD
+185 
-190 YLIAIY
+190 
-196 LFDETDIK
+196 FDETENK
-204 KLIKENS
+204 RLVKENS
-211 DQKLVAGLIYIDNY
+211 DQRLVAGHIYIDNY

-271 QYKYLEGLQAAKFE
+271 QYKYLEGLQASKFE

-301 TISIGIGYNGE
+301 TISIGIGYNGD
-312 TYIQNCDYSRMA
+312 TYLQNCEYSRMA

-341 NRTYY
+341 DRTYY

-368 LREILASKDSVI
+368 LREILASKENVI
-380 IMGHSIGD
+380 IMGHKIGD

-425 RFSGNADYEEDLLIN
+425 RFAGNTDYEEDLLIK
-440 SATAIELAKK
+440 SPVAIELAKK
-450 EKNAAVIV
+450 ERNTAVIV

-473 DICKTVVVLDHHR
+473 ELCKTVVVLDHHR

-499 VEPFASSACEMV
+499 VEPFASSTCEMV

-543 TQKAGV
+543 TQKTGV

-576 VEYKARAE
+576 GEYKARAE

-592 CEQFAMADCDATGL
+592 CEQFAMTDCDASGL

-619 MLNISGINAS
+619 LLNISGINAS

-636 NRIYISARSIDKIN
+636 NRVYISARSIDKIN

-677 EAKNCLRETVK
+677 EAKNCLRETIK
-688 LMLEEG
+688 LMIEEG

>member
-1 MVDRKY
+1 
-7 YEGIEIMN
+7 MN
-15 SKIKFKGKVILHLAY
+15 SKLKFKGKLVTHLIY
-30 PIILGMLMLLV
+30 PIVLGMLILGA
-41 GIYEYTKNMT
+41 GIYQYIYNMT
-51 AGLVIIVGSAVLVI
+51 IGLALI
-65 IAIVMY
+65 IAAAVFIVVSLIMY
-71 FLHKPVVMND
+71 MVHKPVIMRD
-81 LISFAVDYAK
+81 LIEFAVDYAQV
-91 IQKELLRDLAL
+91 QKELLRDLAI

-108 EEGNMLWANKEL
+108 VEGNLLWINREL
-120 EGVIESD
+120 EQILES
-127 EIKGKNINE
+127 ETIKGKNICE
-136 IFEQLS
+136 IFSEIN
-142 ADDFKNVEDN
+142 AADFKLEEDA
-152 KEINI
+152 KHINASF
-157 TYKDRAYRV
+157 KDRDYRIE
-166 KCKKI
+166 CKKI
-171 NVSNVFNSTQMLKI
+171 NIRNVFTSETVLTI
-185 DENSD
+185 EGEED
-190 YLIAIY
+190 YLVAIY
-196 LFDETDIK
+196 LFDETEINI
-204 KLIKENS
+204 LMKENA

-225 EEALESVEDVKKSLL
+225 EEALGSVEDVKKSLL

-246 KINQFGANIDAVV
+246 KINQFGANIDAIV

-271 QYKYLEGLQAAKFE
+271 QNKYLEGLQSGKFA

-312 TYIQNCDYSRMA
+312 TYNQNCDYSRMA

-330 RGGDQAVVKDG
+330 RGGDQAVLKDG
-341 NRTYY
+341 DRTYY

-368 LREILASKDSVI
+368 LRELLATKENVI
-380 IMGHSIGD
+380 IMGHQIPD

-403 SLNKKAYIVLNE
+403 ALNKKAYIVLND

-425 RFSGNADYEEDLLIN
+425 RFVGNSDYEEDLLIK
-440 SATAIELAKK
+440 SVDAIELAKK
-450 EKNAAVIV
+450 DKDAAVIV

-473 DICKTVVVLDHHR
+473 ELSKTVVVLDHHR

-493 NALLSY
+493 NAVLSY

-543 TQKAGV
+543 TQKTGV

-565 TRVRMMFRNDI
+565 TRVRMMFRNDV

-584 AVSRAEVF
+584 AVSRAEIF
-592 CEQFAMADCDATGL
+592 NQQFAISDCAAQGL

-636 NRIYISARSIDKIN
+636 DRIYISARSIDNIN
-650 VQLIMERLNGGGH
+650 VQLIMERLGGGGH
-663 MNIAGAQLDGYTID
+663 MNVAGAQLDGYTID
-677 EAKNCLRETVK
+677 EAKNCLRETIK
-688 LMLEEG
+688 MMLEEG

>member
-1 MVDRKY
+1 
-7 YEGIEIMN
+7 MN
-15 SKIKFKGKVILHLAY
+15 SKIKFKGKVIIHLAY

-41 GIYEYTKNMT
+41 GIYEYTNNMT
-51 AGLVIIVGSAVLVI
+51 IGLVIIVASAVEI
-65 IAIVMY
+65 IATIVMY
-71 FLHKPVVMND
+71 FFHKPVVMRD
-81 LISFAVDYAK
+81 LINFAVDYAK

-108 EEGNMLWANKEL
+108 VEGNMLWANKEL
-120 EGVIESD
+120 EGIIDSD
-127 EIKGKNINE
+127 EIKEKNINE

-142 ADDFKNVEDN
+142 AEDFKSVEDN
-152 KEINI
+152 KELNI
-157 TYKDRAYRV
+157 SYKDRVYRV

-185 DENSD
+185 DESSD

-204 KLIKENS
+204 RLLKENS

-285 ILDEVRSVNI
+285 ILDDVRSVNI

-312 TYIQNCDYSRMA
+312 TYLQNCDYSRMA

-368 LREILASKDSVI
+368 LREILASKDNVI
-380 IMGHSIGD
+380 IMGHAISD

-403 SLNKKAYIVLNE
+403 TLNKKAYIVLNE

-425 RFSGNADYEEDLLIN
+425 RFVGNAEYEEDLLIK
-440 SATAIELAKK
+440 SQTAIELAKK
-450 EKNAAVIV
+450 DKNAAVIV

-499 VEPFASSACEMV
+499 VEPFASSTCEMV

-543 TQKAGV
+543 TQKTGV

-592 CEQFAMADCDATGL
+592 CEQFAMADCDSTGL

-663 MNIAGAQLDGYTID
+663 MNIAGAQLDGYTIE

>member
-1 MVDRKY
+1 
-7 YEGIEIMN
+7 MN
-15 SKIKFKGKVILHLAY
+15 SNLKFQGKIITHLIY
-30 PIILGMLMLLV
+30 PAVLGLLCLFAGVYVYTFNMTPGLVLMLSSV
-41 GIYEYTKNMT
+41 
-51 AGLVIIVGSAVLVI
+51 VLVI
-65 IAIVMY
+65 TTIIMY
-71 FLHKPVVMND
+71 FFHKPVVMRD
-81 LISFAVDYAK
+81 LIEFSVDYAQV
-91 IQKELLRDLAL
+91 QKGLLRDLAV

-108 EEGNMLWANKEL
+108 TEGNLLWT
-120 EGVIESD
+120 
-127 EIKGKNINE
+127 
-136 IFEQLS
+136 
-142 ADDFKNVEDN
+142 N
-152 KEINI
+152 KEIETVLGDEVTRHKNI
-157 TYKDRAYRV
+157 FDVFEEITPKTLRLEEGSRELYVRYNDRDYRIECKRIDAKD
-166 KCKKI
+166 
-171 NVSNVFNSTQMLKI
+171 VFNATKVLAI
-185 DENSD
+185 EEEED
-190 YLIAIY
+190 YLIAMY
-196 LFDETDIK
+196 FFDETEIK
-204 KLIKENS
+204 RLQKENS

-225 EEALESVEDVKKSLL
+225 EEALGSVEDVKKSLL

-271 QYKYLEGLQAAKFE
+271 QHKYLEGLQAGKFA
-285 ILDEVRSVNI
+285 ILDEVKAVNI

-312 TYIQNCDYSRMA
+312 TYNQNCDYSRMA

-330 RGGDQAVVKDG
+330 RGGDQVVVKDG
-341 NRTYY
+341 DKTLY

-368 LREILASKDSVI
+368 LRELLATKETVI
-380 IMGHSIGD
+380 IMGHKIAD

-403 SLNKKAYIVLNE
+403 SLNKRAYIVINE
-415 VTTSLRPMIN
+415 VTTSLRPMVD
-425 RFSGNADYEEDLLIN
+425 RFVNNTDYEEDLLIK
-440 SATAIELAKK
+440 SSQAIELAKK
-450 EKNAAVIV
+450 DAAIIV

-473 DICKTVVVLDHHR
+473 ETGKTIVVLDHHR
-486 QTSEIIE
+486 QTSEIID
-493 NALLSY
+493 NAVLSY
-499 VEPFASSACEMV
+499 VEPFASSTCEMV
-511 AEILQYIQDGIK
+511 AEILQYVQDGIK

-543 TQKAGV
+543 TQKTGV

-565 TRVRMMFRNDI
+565 TRVRMMFRNDV

-584 AVSRAEVF
+584 AVSRAEIF
-592 CEQFAMADCDATGL
+592 GEQFAMSDCIADGL

-629 FVLTDYN
+629 FVITEHN
-636 NRIYISARSIDKIN
+636 GMIYISARSIDNIN
-650 VQLIMERLNGGGH
+650 VQLIMERLGGGGH
-663 MNIAGAQLDGYTID
+663 MNVAGAQLEGYTIT
-677 EAKNCLRETVK
+677 EAKNYLRNIV
-688 LMLEEG
+688 LRMVEEG

>member
-1 MVDRKY
+1 
-7 YEGIEIMN
+7 MN
-15 SKIKFKGKVILHLAY
+15 SKFKLKGKMLTHLLYPVIL
-30 PIILGMLMLLV
+30 GLMAMCV
-41 GIYEYTKNMT
+41 GVYVYVHNMT
-51 AGLVIIVGSAVLVI
+51 AGLVIIGAGAVYVVVALI
-65 IAIVMY
+65 MY
-71 FLHKPVVMND
+71 FLHKPVVMHD
-81 LISFAVDYAK
+81 LINFAVDYAK
-91 IQKELLRDLAL
+91 VQKVLLRDLAV
-102 PYGLVD
+102 PYGLMDVD
-108 EEGNMLWANKEL
+108 GNILWLNKEL
-120 EGVIESD
+120 EALFD
-127 EIKGKNINE
+127 EKDVKGQNVSE
-136 IFEQLS
+136 IFTEHT
-142 ADDFKNVEDN
+142 VEDFVSSEER
-152 KEINI
+152 KEFETN
-157 TYKDRAYRV
+157 YNDRAYRIV
-166 KCKKI
+166 CRRI
-171 NVSNVFNSTQMLKI
+171 NVSDVFTSTQVLSIEDDRDCLVAFYM
-185 DENSD
+185 
-190 YLIAIY
+190 
-196 LFDETDIK
+196 FDETENRR
-204 KLIKENS
+204 LLKENS
-211 DQKLVAGLIYIDNY
+211 DQRLVAGLIYIDNY

-271 QYKYLEGLQAAKFE
+271 QYKYLEGLQAGKFE

-301 TISIGIGYNGE
+301 TISMGIGYNGD
-312 TYIQNCDYSRMA
+312 TYTQNCDYSRMA

-341 NRTYY
+341 DRTYY

-368 LREILASKDSVI
+368 LREILSSKENVI
-380 IMGHSIGD
+380 IMGHKIGD

-394 AIGIYRAVK
+394 AVGIYRAVK
-403 SLNKKAYIVLNE
+403 ALNKKAYIVLNE

-425 RFSGNADYEEDLLIN
+425 RFVGNTDYEEDLLIK
-440 SATAIELAKK
+440 SPVAIELAKK
-450 EKNAAVIV
+450 EKNTAVIV

-473 DICKTVVVLDHHR
+473 ELCKTVVVLDHHR

-499 VEPFASSACEMV
+499 VEPFASSTCEMV

-543 TQKAGV
+543 TQKTGV

-576 VEYKARAE
+576 AEYKARAE

-592 CEQFAMADCDATGL
+592 CEQFAMADCDASGL

-619 MLNISGINAS
+619 LLNISGINAS

-636 NRIYISARSIDKIN
+636 GRIYISARSIDKIN

-677 EAKNCLRETVK
+677 EAKNCLRETIK
-688 LMLEEG
+688 LMIEEG